1 MHTIALSGDEETQVT
16 VAQVEKDV
24 DFDFLPLYEIFG
36 VTKYYRVG
44 EYQRGFSWGIE
55 QFDQLFKDFTESFV
69 ESPEATYLLGQII
82 VCPTRQKNTRIKNF
96 ISQLDLIDGQ
106 QRCTSLLML
115 FLSIHSTLEKYADE
129 LGTLDISDTLKELKT
144 IVQLKDQNQEDIPRV
159 KAAFDGG
166 EFIRSILTSQITVNA
181 ESQTQKNMEAAWD
194 YFGEQIKA
202 NFPVGNVEGLVQFAE
217 YLMHR
222 VFLVS
227 VTVPT
232 AARAVSIFQK
242 VNNRGL
248 ALDESDLIKSFLF
261 LKANPEEYNSYSESW
276 DKASQNV
283 FGSRLK
289 RTQSMEFLLK
299 LMIGMRKGSS
309 ISISRLYEEWQKILK
324 LGQEELGYY
333 PVGRFAKDLEE
344 KSKYLQN
351 ITLGKLPGGQLTH
364 PSTGKGIFELKAVQ
378 QYEVQLAGAHLVP
391 ESYNTLLAIIEDR
404 TLLSLWSGELSQEFE
419 RIIHPWAKKVSETDA
434 AAGKDE
440 LREASESAF
449 SVNSFA
455 DLFDRAQNQIARWDY
470 NTRSNVLKIR
480 YLLARIYSAAE
491 ETVGQTMSISELM
504 KTSKVRNGERVETGF
519 DIDHVLPKTQET
531 HWRQNT
537 RLNLQKG
544 DESRFLQKV
553 HSIGNLILLHSSD
566 NRSQG
571 DDLPWSENKKENLGQ
586 SHFILNKL
594 LVDEHYYGQLNTR
607 LKSQVDIW
615 QSRYRNSAQQ
625 WDEENID
632 ERLGLYL
639 SILKQGMTSTL
650 LF

>member
-1 MHTIALSGDEETQVT
+1 MT
-16 VAQVEKDV
+16 VAQAEKDV
-24 DFDFLPLYEIFG
+24 DFDFLPLYAIFG
-36 VTKYYRVG
+36 TTKYYRVG
-44 EYQRGFSWGIE
+44 EYQRGFSWGTE
-55 QFDQLFKDFTESFV
+55 QFEQLFNDFNDSFT

-82 VCPTRQKNTRIKNF
+82 VCPTRQRNSRIKNF
-96 ISQLDLIDGQ
+96 ILQLDLIDGQ

-115 FLSIHSTLEKYADE
+115 FLSIRSTLDNYANE
-129 LGTLDISDTLKELKT
+129 LGTLDISDTLTELKT
-144 IVQLKDQNQEDIPRV
+144 IVQVKDQDQQDIPRV
-159 KAAFDGG
+159 KAASDGG
-166 EFIRSILTSQITVNA
+166 EFINSILNNQITVNP

-194 YFGEQIKA
+194 YFTQQIKTD
-202 NFPVGNVEGLVQFAE
+202 FPIDKAEDLVRFAE

-248 ALDESDLIKSFLF
+248 ALDEADLIKSFLF
-261 LKANPEEYNSYSESW
+261 LRANPEEYNSYSESW
-276 DKASQNV
+276 DKASRNV

-324 LGQEELGYY
+324 LESEDPGYY
-333 PVGRFAKDLEE
+333 ALGRFAKDLEE
-344 KSKYLQN
+344 KSKHLQH
-351 ITLGKLPGGQLTH
+351 ITVGKLPNGQPTD
-364 PSTGKGIFELKAVQ
+364 PSIGRGIFELKAVQ
-378 QYEVQLAGAHLVP
+378 QYEVQLAGAHLVS

-419 RIIHPWAKKVSETDA
+419 RIIHPWAKKVSETDP

-449 SVNSFA
+449 SMNSFD
-455 DLFDRAQNQIARWDY
+455 DLYDRAEEQIARWDY
-470 NTRSNVLKIR
+470 NTPSNVLKIR

-491 ETVGQTMSISELM
+491 NTVGQTISISQAM
-504 KTSKVRNGERVETGF
+504 KTSKVRNGERIETGF
-519 DIDHVLPKTQET
+519 DLDHVLPKSQET

-544 DESRFLQKV
+544 DASRFLQKV
-553 HSIGNLILLHSSD
+553 HSVGNLILLYSSD

-571 DDLPWSENKKENLGQ
+571 DDLPWSVRKKENLGQ

-594 LVDEHYYGQLNTR
+594 LVDEQFYGQLNTR

-615 QSRYRNSAQQ
+615 QSTYRNNAQQ

-632 ERLGLYL
+632 QRLLLYL
-639 SILKQGMTSTL
+639 SILKEGMTSTL

>member
-1 MHTIALSGDEETQVT
+1 MT

-24 DFDFLPLYEIFG
+24 DFDFLPLYAIFST
-36 VTKYYRVG
+36 TKYYRVG
-44 EYQRGFSWGIE
+44 EYQRGFSWGTE
-55 QFDQLFKDFTESFV
+55 QFEQLFKDFMDSFT

-82 VCPTRQKNTRIKNF
+82 VCPTRQRNTRIKNF
-96 ISQLDLIDGQ
+96 ILQLDLIDGQ

-115 FLSIHSTLEKYADE
+115 FLSIRGTLEKYVE
-129 LGTLDISDTLKELKT
+129 KLGTLDISDTLTELKT
-144 IVQLKDQNQEDIPRV
+144 IVQLKDQDQQELPRV
-159 KAAFDGG
+159 KAASDGG
-166 EFIRSILTSQITVNA
+166 EFIRSILDSERLVNP

-194 YFGEQIKA
+194 YFAQEIKT
-202 NFPVGNVEGLVQFAE
+202 NFPIEKAEELVQFAE
-217 YLMHR
+217 YLMHK

-232 AARAVSIFQK
+232 AARAVSMFQK

-248 ALDESDLIKSFLF
+248 ALDEADLIKSFLF
-261 LKANPEEYNSYSESW
+261 LKANPEEYTSYSESW
-276 DKASQNV
+276 DKASKNV

-309 ISISRLYEEWQKILK
+309 ISISRLYDEWQKLLK
-324 LGQEELGYY
+324 LESEDPGYY
-333 PVGRFAKDLEE
+333 ALGRFAKDLEE
-344 KSKYLQN
+344 KSKHLQN
-351 ITLGKLPGGQLTH
+351 ITVGKLPGGQ
-364 PSTGKGIFELKAVQ
+364 PADPNIGKGIFELKAVQ

-391 ESYNTLLAIIEDR
+391 GSYKTLLAIIEDR

-419 RIIHPWAKKVSETDA
+419 RIIHPWAKKVSETDP
-434 AAGKDE
+434 AAGEDE
-440 LREASESAF
+440 LREASKSAF
-449 SVNSFA
+449 SVNSFV
-455 DLFDRAQNQIARWDY
+455 DLYDRAEEQIAKWDY
-470 NTRSNVLKIR
+470 NTSSNVLKIR

-491 ETVGQTMSISELM
+491 DTVGQTVSISQAM
-504 KTSKVRNGERVETGF
+504 KTSKVRNGVRIEIGF
-519 DIDHVLPKTQET
+519 DLDHILPKSQEI

-537 RLNLQKG
+537 RLNPQKG

-571 DDLPWSENKKENLGQ
+571 DDLPWNENKKRNLGQ
-586 SHFILNKL
+586 SQFILNKL
-594 LVDEHYYGQLNTR
+594 LVDEHFYGQLNTR
-607 LKSQVDIW
+607 LKPQVDAW
-615 QSRYRNSAQQ
+615 QSTYRNNAQQ

-632 ERLGLYL
+632 QRLLLYL